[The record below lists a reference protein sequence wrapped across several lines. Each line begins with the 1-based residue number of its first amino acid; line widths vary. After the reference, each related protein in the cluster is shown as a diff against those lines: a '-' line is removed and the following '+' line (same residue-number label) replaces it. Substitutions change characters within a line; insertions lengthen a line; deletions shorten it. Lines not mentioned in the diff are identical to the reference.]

1 FAGDADGGVDEGD
14 LPFGELAVHGRTGHL
29 DYLADDYHWDGGC
42 HKISLL
48 GRGGA
53 ADHFDDLLGDAALPH
68 AVHVE
73 REPVDHDGGV
83 GTGRIHGGH
92 AGGMLAGRGLG
103 ERAVEF
109 HFDVLG
115 KQGIEHFG
123 RRVVENVIHRRR
135 LLGQFGGQ
143 NPGDGH
149 GLGSHA
155 FELVENQVDGVDLF
169 GAEHLHG
176 FLGDG
181 GGIFVTDLGGQ
192 AEILAGDRDAALAE
206 EIAAFAADQLELDLD
221 AGALRVEAL
230 RTLDEVGIEGAGQ
243 ALVGGDEH
251 QQDALFVAPGEE
263 GVLGYGLV
271 AGYGGGDVAEH
282 LAQHRAVGARADGA
296 ILGAAQFRRR
306 DHLHGLGDLL
316 RVFDRADAPP
326 DIDQTR
332 HVLRQP
338 LLDPAKPARG
348 GTGWATRECDF
359 DAETRRRGERRG
371 EATTK
376 RERARR
382 QRRNV
387 ASGSARS
394 GYRRENREQAQR
406 AGLRA
411 LY

>member
-53 ADHFDDLLGDAALPH
+53 ADHFDDFLGDAALPH

-155 FELVENQVDGVDLF
+155 FELVENQIYGVDL
-169 GAEHLHG
+169 
-176 FLGDG
+176 
-181 GGIFVTDLGGQ
+181 FVTDLGGE

-206 EIAAFAADQLELDLD
+206 EIAALAADQLELDFD
-221 AGALRVEAL
+221 AGALRLEAL
-230 RTLDEVGIEGAGQ
+230 RTLDEGGIEGARQ
-243 ALVGGDEH
+243 ALVGGDE
-251 QQDALFVAPGEE
+251 
-263 GVLGYGLV
+263 
-271 AGYGGGDVAEH
+271 
-282 LAQHRAVGARADGA
+282 
-296 ILGAAQFRRR
+296 
-306 DHLHGLGDLL
+306 
-316 RVFDRADAPP
+316 
-326 DIDQTR
+326 
-332 HVLRQP
+332 
-338 LLDPAKPARG
+338 
-348 GTGWATRECDF
+348 
-359 DAETRRRGERRG
+359 
-371 EATTK
+371 
-376 RERARR
+376 
-382 QRRNV
+382 
-387 ASGSARS
+387 
-394 GYRRENREQAQR
+394 
-406 AGLRA
+406 
-411 LY
+411 